1 MTITQHIAQQVRQL
15 YFGGNWT
22 EVSLREVL
30 AGVGWQEAL
39 ATGASPNSIAA
50 LTYHIHYYVAIQR
63 RLLEAGTLDGRDSDA
78 FRHPPI
84 AGEADWQALLARCWS
99 DAEALAAL
107 VEGLPDSRL
116 DETFVHEKHGSWY
129 RNLLGMI
136 EHSYYHLGQIVLLK
150 KAVAGTQS

>member
-39 ATGASPNSIAA
+39 AAGASANSIAA

-63 RLLEAGTLDGRDSDA
+63 RVLEGGTLDGRDSDA

-84 AGEADWQALLARCWS
+84 ASEGDWQALLARCWS

-107 VEGLPDSRL
+107 VEDLPDSRL
-116 DETFVHEKHGSWY
+116 DETFVAEKYGSWY

-150 KAVAGTQS
+150 KALAGTPS